1 MKITIAF
8 GCLLTAA
15 SLAAQDSRQAARQ
28 EETRACIQ
36 CHGLRLIH
44 SQRLSAAAWGKEI
57 DKMIG
62 WGAELKNRQLLAS
75 RNRSARTLACRVG
88 GALRARVDAWRV
100 MKRCTKAC
108 RHVVVTSARR

>member
-1 MKITIAF
+1 MKIAIGF

-36 CHGLRLIH
+36 CHSLRLIH

-57 DKMIG
+57 DKMAG
-62 WGAELKNRQLLAS
+62 WGAVVRNRQLLLDYLAAEYPDTKPLPDDPK
-75 RNRSARTLACRVG
+75 SADGR
-88 GALRARVDAWRV
+88 
-100 MKRCTKAC
+100 KR
-108 RHVVVTSARR
+108 

>member
-44 SQRLSAAAWGKEI
+44 SQRLSTAAWGKEV

-62 WGAELKNRQLLAS
+62 WGAEVKNRQLLLDYLAAEYPDTKPLPDDPK
-75 RNRSARTLACRVG
+75 SADGR
-88 GALRARVDAWRV
+88 
-100 MKRCTKAC
+100 KR
-108 RHVVVTSARR
+108 

>member
-15 SLAAQDSRQAARQ
+15 SLAAQDSRQAAHQ

-62 WGAELKNRQLLAS
+62 WGAEVKNRQLLLDYLAAEYPDTKPLPDDPK
-75 RNRSARTLACRVG
+75 SADGR
-88 GALRARVDAWRV
+88 
-100 MKRCTKAC
+100 KR
-108 RHVVVTSARR
+108 